1 MIRPVQHSIRAAF
14 AALGLMA
21 AASGFD
27 AAKADPY
34 RWCADYM
41 GGHLGGASN
50 CYFLTLEQCRA
61 TVSGVGGYCKP
72 NVFYDGLPIGGQQP
86 RRAKP
91 RRA

>member
-21 AASGFD
+21 ASAGLD

-41 GGHLGGASN
+41 GGALGGASN
-50 CYFLTLEQCRA
+50 CGFITLEQCRA
-61 TVSGVGGYCKP
+61 TVSGVGGYCRP
-72 NVFYDGLPIGGQQP
+72 NAFYDGLPIGEQP
-86 RRAKP
+86 RRVKP
-91 RRA
+91 RRM